1 MRPTRALALASSL
14 FLIGSGTSRR
24 PEAPLLI
31 PNPNTAPA
39 GGIHEGVL
47 TVELDAVVAR
57 WHPDGGV
64 PSIKVTEAFAERGKA
79 PSMPGPLVRAPAGTT
94 ILFSIR
100 NTLARPITFYVPT
113 SPATNDSIVVAP
125 GMTAEVRARAA
136 TPGNYVYRATDGT
149 AASEQ
154 MGAAGALAGAFV
166 VDSAGTTRLP
176 NDRVMVIQMVPDSQL
191 IREADKTNIVA
202 GGTGIF
208 AFTINGRSWPNTE
221 RISATV
227 GDTVHWRVINA
238 SPDVHPMHLHG
249 FYFRVDEFTGLLAD
263 REGQGAPGRM
273 VVTERMSPFSAMS
286 MTWVPE
292 RAGNWLFHCHFAIH
306 LSPPAGV
313 MDHTSHDNH
322 ALTGMVGLVEG
333 ITVSP
338 RAGATIAAD
347 PTPVRRLRLIAIRDA
362 GFTDSAPSMRFVLEE
377 QGRRTETGSAFS
389 PTIHLTKN
397 EPVAITVVNTL
408 RERTAVHWHG
418 IELESYYDGVAGL
431 SGVASRLAPVIVS
444 GDSFVARFT
453 PPRAGTFIYH
463 SHVDEVRQHAAGLAG
478 ALIVHDGPAAA
489 EPGDHE
495 FFIKGARDANAPSP
509 LEVNGLANPD
519 TIVLPLG
526 KPARLRFMSL
536 AIFNPNATVTLTAR
550 PDSSFDNLRDTLIV
564 RWRPVAKDGA
574 DLPSEARAER
584 PARQIVSMGETY
596 DFSYTPTRRG
606 NLRVE
611 VRAIA
616 PNGVLFVRVPIRVK

>member
-1 MRPTRALALASSL
+1 MRPTRALTLASSL
-14 FLIGSGTSRR
+14 FLVGSPTTRL
-24 PEAPLLI
+24 PERPLLT
-31 PNPNTAPA
+31 PNPNTVPA
-39 GGIHEGVL
+39 GSMHEGVL
-47 TVELDAVVAR
+47 TIDLDVVVAR
-57 WHPDGGV
+57 WHVGGGA
-64 PSIKVTEAFAERGKA
+64 PSVKAAEAFAERGKA
-79 PSMPGPLVRAPAGTT
+79 PSMPGPLVRVPAGTPMR
-94 ILFSIR
+94 FSVR
-100 NTLARPITFYVPT
+100 NTLARPIAFYVPA
-113 SPATNDSIVVAP
+113 SPTMDDSIIVAP
-125 GMTAEVRARAA
+125 GATAELRARAA
-136 TPGNYVYRATDGT
+136 KPGNYVYRATDGGNAGT
-149 AASEQ
+149 Q
-154 MGAAGALAGAFV
+154 MRVTGALAGAFV
-166 VDSAGTTRLP
+166 VDSAGTTRPP
-176 NDRVMVIQMVPDSQL
+176 NDRVMVIQMVPDSML
-191 IREADKTNIVA
+191 IKQADTLNIVLA
-202 GGTGIF
+202 GTGIF
-208 AFTINGRSWPNTE
+208 AFTINGRSWPSTE

-273 VVTERMSPFSAMS
+273 VVTERMSPFSGMS

-306 LSPPAGV
+306 LEPPAGV
-313 MDHTSHDNH
+313 MDHTSHENH
-322 ALTGMVGLVEG
+322 ALTGMVGLVVG
-333 ITVSP
+333 LSVAP
-338 RAGATIAAD
+338 RPGATAAAD
-347 PTPVRRLRLIAIRDA
+347 PTPARRLRLIAIRDS

-377 QGRRTETGSAFS
+377 KGRRTQAGTAFS

-397 EPVAITVVNTL
+397 EPVAITVVNGL

-431 SGVASRLAPVIVS
+431 SGTASRLAPVIVP

-463 SHVDEVRQHAAGLAG
+463 SHVDEVRQHSAGLAG

-495 FFIKGARDANAPSP
+495 FFLKGARDANAPHP
-509 LEVNGLANPD
+509 VEINGEANPD
-519 TIVLPLG
+519 TIVLAVGRPI
-526 KPARLRFMSL
+526 RLRFMSL
-536 AIFNPNATVTLTAR
+536 AIFNPNATVSLTAR
-550 PDSSFDNLRDTLIV
+550 PDSSFKNLRDTMLV

-574 DLPSEARAER
+574 DLPAGARVDR
-584 PARQIVSMGETY
+584 SARQVISMGETY

-616 PNGVLFVRVPIRVK
+616 PNGVLFVRVPIRVE